1 MFPWLSDTAM
11 RASLT
16 NIRTKAS
23 LPANAGRIF
32 LITTDLLTPPI
43 ASNRAR

>member
-11 RASLT
+11 RASFT
-16 NIRTKAS
+16 NIRTKDS

-32 LITTDLLTPPI
+32 LMTTDLLTPAI
-43 ASNRAR
+43 ASKRAR